1 MGSTVEMVKL
11 LTACSYV
18 HQHHHGRNGEA
29 ADGMIVHQHH
39 HHAGDDI
46 DHLLSC
52 QQWKDLGKGRFLADT
67 RSSARLQ
74 DVRQGSSTASISRC
88 RKRL

>member
-29 ADGMIVHQHH
+29 AEGMIVHQHH
-39 HHAGDDI
+39 HHAVDDI
-46 DHLLSC
+46 DQLLC
-52 QQWKDLGKGRFLADT
+52 RQQ
-67 RSSARLQ
+67 
-74 DVRQGSSTASISRC
+74 
-88 RKRL
+88 